1 MAGDGDELIVHQPF
15 DALVHAL
22 VDLCD
27 ITNSEVLAGWSE
39 RVDAPSTSVKGALAS
54 SVRAM
59 RNMMVDKERS
69 CTGRVSEGPAARVT
83 RRTHAAG
90 LTMSRERG
98 QLLIVAESDLDLDAP
113 FGVVLVFQQLDVTET
128 AHACDIEVSGRDE
141 TAPRSTAYA

>member
-1 MAGDGDELIVHQPF
+1 MHQPF

-27 ITNSEVLAGWSE
+27 ITESNALDDWLG
-39 RVDAPSTSVKGALAS
+39 RVDAPSTRVKGALAS

-69 CTGRVSEGPAARVT
+69 CIAQVSEVPAERVAKG
-83 RRTHAAG
+83 THAAG

-98 QLLIVAESDLDLDAP
+98 QLLIVAEGDLDLDAP
-113 FGVVLVFQQLDVTET
+113 FGIVLVFQKLDVPET
-128 AHACDIEVSGRDE
+128 AHACRIEVSGR
-141 TAPRSTAYA
+141 AVAVPQSTAHA